1 MDELYSKEIKRVFE
15 EHSSRYG
22 SKRIAKSLEREGIK
36 INHKKVS
43 RLMSK
48 LGLVAKG
55 AKKKYRYH
63 KRILNT
69 QAPNLIN
76 QNFIA
81 EERNQIWLGDIT
93 YIPTG
98 EGFLYLCVFLDTYSR
113 KIVGFCMDKR
123 MTDNIVTD
131 AFRQAID
138 KEHPKIGLIVHT
150 DQGSQFTGS
159 RFRNLVKKY
168 GGVVSNSMKGNPY
181 DNAMMESFYRTF
193 KRELINGIKFK
204 SRRDAEKETFKY
216 IELYYNSKRLHS
228 ALGYV
233 SPREYERTHSQK

>member
-1 MDELYSKEIKRVFE
+1 
-15 EHSSRYG
+15 
-22 SKRIAKSLEREGIK
+22 
-36 INHKKVS
+36 
-43 RLMSK
+43 MSK

-63 KRILNT
+63 KRILNP

-131 AFRQAID
+131 AFRQAVD

-204 SRRDAEKETFKY
+204 
-216 IELYYNSKRLHS
+216 
-228 ALGYV
+228 
-233 SPREYERTHSQK
+233 